1 MLRNT
6 THHKMRDNE
15 RYLIA
20 SLSFFC
26 VTLLA
31 ACKDTGP
38 AQEKDKTDLIT
49 LEEILRL
56 GDESAGDTILF
67 GSISQ
72 IVVNGRGDIIVAE
85 NNPFLIHSLG
95 SDGIYLGSVGG
106 QGQGP
111 GEYRFFSG
119 PVIGPAD
126 SVYLWEMATS
136 RVLVYDPDDFSWVRT
151 IAVESDGEK
160 QVSSLI
166 GVIENGLIVAKSR
179 APFSQSDDG
188 SWRINDDY
196 HYELTKVNPNGSYEA
211 DLFGTVAGREMM
223 YNIQGNGSVKFAIVP
238 FGRSPAWTVGP
249 DDMLYYGWSDA
260 IEITLVSADRST
272 REVISYEHDPVPITK
287 AEMDELQPWD
297 ALFRE
302 ILAAQGPHEAKPAFK
317 TFVVDEKGRVWIELN
332 TPEDAIQAEW
342 LILNRESQAVGS
354 ATLPVA
360 VNLEVIR
367 GGYAY
372 GRYQQRGEAPMV
384 VVYEIQE

>member
-1 MLRNT
+1 MQGTNG
-6 THHKMRDNE
+6 
-15 RYLIA
+15 YLIA

-26 VTLLA
+26 VTFLV
-31 ACKDTGP
+31 ACTDTGP
-38 AQEKDKTDLIT
+38 AQEKGKTDQIT

-95 SDGIYLGSVGG
+95 SDGSYLGSVGG

-111 GEYRFFSG
+111 GEYLYFAG

-126 SVYLWEMATS
+126 SVYLWELLTN
-136 RVLVYDPDDFSWVRT
+136 RVLIYDPDDFSWVRS
-151 IAVESDGEK
+151 IEVGDDGEK
-160 QVSSLI
+160 QVSSLM
-166 GVIENGLIVAKSR
+166 GVIENGFIVAKSLP
-179 APFSQSDDG
+179 PFLESDDG
-188 SWRINDDY
+188 LWSINDDY
-196 HYELTKVNPNGSYEA
+196 HYELTKVNSNGNFEA
-211 DLFGTVAGREMM
+211 DLFGTVAAGEMI
-223 YNIQGNGSVKFAIVP
+223 YNIQENRGLNFISVP
-238 FGRSPAWTVGP
+238 FARSPTWEVGP

-272 REVISYEHDPVPITK
+272 REVISYEHDPVPITD
-287 AEMDELQPWD
+287 AEMDEEQPED
-297 ALFRE
+297 ELFRE
-302 ILAAQGPHEAKPAFK
+302 ILAAYEPHETKPAFQ
-317 TFVVDEKGRVWIELN
+317 TFVVDESGRVWIKLS
-332 TPEDAIQAEW
+332 TREDAVQAEW

-354 ATLPVA
+354 ASLPVA
-360 VNLEVIR
+360 VNLELIR

-372 GRYQQRGEAPMV
+372 GRCQERGQAPMV

>member
-1 MLRNT
+1 MVD
-6 THHKMRDNE
+6 KKG
-15 RYLIA
+15 YLIA
-20 SLSFFC
+20 LLSFFC

-31 ACKDTGP
+31 ACTDTGP
-38 AQEKDKTDLIT
+38 AQERGKTDLIT

-95 SDGIYLGSVGG
+95 SDGSYLGSVGG

-111 GEYRFFSG
+111 GEYLYFVG
-119 PVIGPAD
+119 PVIGSAD
-126 SVYLWEMATS
+126 SVYLWELLTN
-136 RVLVYDPDDFSWVRT
+136 RVLIYDPDDFSWVRS
-151 IAVESDGEK
+151 IEVGDDGEK

-166 GVIENGLIVAKSR
+166 GVIENGFIVGKSLP
-179 APFSQSDDG
+179 PFLESDDG
-188 SWRINDDY
+188 LWSINDDY
-196 HYELTKVNPNGSYEA
+196 HYELTKVNSDGNFEA
-211 DLFGTVAGREMM
+211 DLFGTVAAGEMI
-223 YNIQGNGSVKFAIVP
+223 YNIQENRGLNFISVP
-238 FGRSPAWTVGP
+238 FARSPAWAVGP

-272 REVISYEHDPVPITK
+272 REVISYGHDPVPITE
-287 AEMDELQPWD
+287 AEMDEEQPED
-297 ALFRE
+297 ELFRE
-302 ILAAQGPHEAKPAFK
+302 ILAAHEPHEAKPAFQ
-317 TFVVDEKGRVWIELN
+317 TFVVDELGHVWIKLS
-332 TPEDAIQAEW
+332 TREDAVQAEW

-354 ATLPVA
+354 TTLPVA

-372 GRYQQRGEAPMV
+372 GRYQDRGEAPMV